1 MPEPGS
7 PAGPP
12 GGALRGRR
20 LGLVLFALHLLLVFW
35 LAISNVFLGLAL
47 VAAPWTARLRDVL
60 RPGARPLLAALA
72 AYVVLLVAS
81 VIASTDPATSVRALS
96 EIFALGTLALALALI
111 RGADEARLLVD
122 GVILVA
128 VGIAGYG
135 LFQFLIGYGD
145 LDNRI
150 RGPLSHYM
158 TFSGVLLIADL
169 LLFARLAH
177 AHGWRNPWNW
187 ATAAVLNVAL
197 LGSLTRSA
205 WVALAVALAIL
216 VVLRAPRLLLLA
228 PIAALVFLLLAPVPL
243 LSRMRSIVDL
253 TDESNYDRICMVR
266 AGLTMIAERPAFGI
280 GPDLVK
286 SRYPIYRHPT
296 APRYT
301 VPHLHNSFLQLAAE
315 RGLPA
320 LAAYLALMLAAARW
334 ALARLRA
341 EGGMAGAN
349 ADLHLG
355 TFLALVG
362 FNLAGLFENNWGD
375 SEVQRMALFVL
386 ALPYVSATPGDE
398 PGTLA
403 S

>member
-1 MPEPGS
+1 MDD
-7 PAGPP
+7 
-12 GGALRGRR
+12 GGFRARGRR
-20 LGLVLFALHLLLVFW
+20 LGLTLFAVHILSVFW
-35 LAISNVFLGLAL
+35 LAVSNVFLGLAL
-47 VAAPWTARLRDVL
+47 LAVPWTVRLRDVL

-81 VIASTDPATSVRALS
+81 IVASTEPAVSVRALS
-96 EIFALGTLALALALI
+96 EIFSLCTLVLALAVI
-111 RGADEARLLVD
+111 PGAAAARRLVD

-128 VGIAGYG
+128 VGIAGWG
-135 LFQFLIGYGD
+135 LFQFLTGYGD

-177 AHGWRNPWNW
+177 AQGWRSPWRW
-187 ATAAVLNVAL
+187 AAAVVLNVAL

-216 VVLRAPRLLLLA
+216 VSVRAPRLLLLA
-228 PIAALVFLLLAPVPL
+228 PIAALVFLLLSPTPL
-243 LSRMRSIVDL
+243 LHRMRSIVDL
-253 TDESNYDRICMVR
+253 NDESNYDRICMAR
-266 AGLTMIAERPAFGI
+266 AGLTMVGERPLFGL

-286 SRYPIYRHPT
+286 SRYPLYRHPT

-320 LAAYLALMLAAARW
+320 LAAFLALMFAAARA
-334 ALARLRA
+334 ALARFRA
-341 EGGMAGAN
+341 EGGLRGAH
-349 ADLHLG
+349 ADLYLG
-355 TFLALVG
+355 AFLALVG
-362 FNLAGLFENNWGD
+362 FSLAGLFENNWGD
-375 SEVQRMALFVL
+375 TEVQRMALFVL
-386 ALPYVSATPGDE
+386 ALPYVPGSGE
-398 PGTLA
+398 G
-403 S
+403 